1 MLELYLAISIFLI
14 ITCLVVRDRTAFKL
28 SRLRTELMAL
38 RNEEKR
44 TSEVLIQIGVLI
56 SRISDDILRA
66 ERRQFGLE
74 KASKQLSLLLEDLT
88 PIVRKD
94 EKEAAALSAKTP
106 KSEDTAEQPTA
117 ARSQEDSG
125 EDPT

>member
-28 SRLRTELMAL
+28 SRLRAELMAL

-44 TSEVLIQIGVLI
+44 TSEVLTQIGVLI

-66 ERRQFGLE
+66 ERRQLGLE

-94 EKEAAALSAKTP
+94 EKAAAALSAKTP
-106 KSEDTAEQPTA
+106 KSEGKAEQPTA

-125 EDPT
+125 EDQT

>member
-56 SRISDDILRA
+56 SRSSDDILRA
-66 ERRQFGLE
+66 ERRQLGLE
-74 KASKQLSLLLEDLT
+74 KASKQ
-88 PIVRKD
+88 
-94 EKEAAALSAKTP
+94 
-106 KSEDTAEQPTA
+106 
-117 ARSQEDSG
+117 
-125 EDPT
+125 

>member
-66 ERRQFGLE
+66 ERRQLGLE

-106 KSEDTAEQPTA
+106 KSEGKAEQPTA

-125 EDPT
+125 EDQT